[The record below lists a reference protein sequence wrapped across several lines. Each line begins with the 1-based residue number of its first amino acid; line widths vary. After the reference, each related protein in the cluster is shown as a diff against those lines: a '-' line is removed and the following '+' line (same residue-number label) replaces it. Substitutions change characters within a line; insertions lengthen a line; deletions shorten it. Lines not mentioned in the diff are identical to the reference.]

1 MPHDVD
7 DSRIGVVC
15 QGVSIGPT
23 STWQDMAMVD
33 ESMVAGRE
41 NAAEF
46 ASAMAVA
53 AGDAN
58 SERAASASE
67 TSRIL

>member
-7 DSRIGVVC
+7 DRRIGVVC

-23 STWQDMAMVD
+23 STWPW
-33 ESMVAGRE
+33 SMVAGRE
-41 NAAEF
+41 NEAEF
-46 ASAMAVA
+46 ASAMAMA

-58 SERAASASE
+58 SERAASE